1 MWSRC
6 SWSHILG
13 MACLPLSKTCWE
25 WQASCEALRARS
37 PACTF
42 PLVEVLQLETLT
54 MMVWILEPKLKS
66 WTRIEPELSLI
77 QLDCHSLKEWQKD
90 QASCWILH
98 KCKFLRRLCAI
109 FSLREVA
116 WMAWKDKR
124 KEVERCSLR
133 KAYRCIFYNGD
144 TDYFHTLR
152 LMEVGCKGCWKADVE
167 STIHSE
173 LFSCFHCWN
182 LNNLEAILE
191 SAPNSLVQLYA
202 LVIWAVPGG
211 SDSDRLWKSTDKLCS
226 QLLNHQHWHLMGLVQ
241 GAELCASSLVS
252 KPSQT

>member
-124 KEVERCSLR
+124 KEVERCSLPEG
-133 KAYRCIFYNGD
+133 IQV
-144 TDYFHTLR
+144 YFLQRWHR
-152 LMEVGCKGCWKADVE
+152 LFP
-167 STIHSE
+167 H
-173 LFSCFHCWN
+173 F
-182 LNNLEAILE
+182 EAHGGGLQGLLE
-191 SAPNSLVQLYA
+191 SRRWIHHTFRVILVFSLLKLEQSWGYSGVSTQFPCTA
-202 LVIWAVPGG
+202 LCPRNLG
-211 SDSDRLWKSTDKLCS
+211 SSWRLWLWQTLKKHRQIVFS
-226 QLLNHQHWHLMGLVQ
+226 
-241 GAELCASSLVS
+241 AS
-252 KPSQT
+252 